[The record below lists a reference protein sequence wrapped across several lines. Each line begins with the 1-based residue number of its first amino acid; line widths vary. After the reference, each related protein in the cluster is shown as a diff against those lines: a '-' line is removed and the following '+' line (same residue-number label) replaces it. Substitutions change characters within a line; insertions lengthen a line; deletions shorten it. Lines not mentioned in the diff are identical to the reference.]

1 MNVAVR
7 EFKVAAVYLI
17 MTARA
22 ERMDLEVR
30 INFMICCA
38 DVFFSRWCSECGQWF
53 DPEDLVSEWCWEP
66 SSEYSSWSNLLKS
79 AIFSAW
85 KSVSEFRTD
94 LPTHSV
100 GTWSANENDILRS
113 PRINHCAFISPLLA
127 EVSQIFRK
135 RVYYFLFPWKHSNT
149 RTWCANENDILRSPQ
164 TSSLRVRFSNSGAE
178 VRELLN
184 VFIILCVAPQVFE
197 IKLMVCDRKRHLRPP
212 RNLITAR
219 SFLHF
224 LR

>member
-1 MNVAVR
+1 
-7 EFKVAAVYLI
+7 

-127 EVSQIFRK
+127 LRFLR
-135 RVYYFLFPWKHSNT
+135 YF
-149 RTWCANENDILRSPQ
+149 A
-164 TSSLRVRFSNSGAE
+164 
-178 VRELLN
+178 N
-184 VFIILCVAPQVFE
+184 VFIIFCFLGSTRTHGHGVRTKMTFCAH
-197 IKLMVCDRKRHLRPP
+197 RKFHHCAFVSPILVLRFV
-212 RNLITAR
+212 
-219 SFLHF
+219 SF
-224 LR
+224 